1 METTP
6 FLRLMLVAED
16 RAFAGRLLRVL
27 REAEAGSMVLV
38 GAVAGVED
46 GCAQA
51 ETARPDVVLHDL
63 AAGGIA
69 ALERLAARCA
79 APVLALAELDDSAAR
94 EQAVRAGASGVLAK
108 DEAPETLCK
117 AVRKV
122 AAGEVWLDRATLGR
136 MLKSLARSPQ
146 SIALPDSG
154 RIANLTAR
162 ESDIVRA
169 LLRHEGANGRELA
182 RYLGMSEQTLRN
194 HFSAIYRKLGISNR
208 LGLVSYAARLRPDRA
223 A

>member
-1 METTP
+1 MEPTP
-6 FLRLMLVAED
+6 FLRLMLVGED
-16 RAFAGRLLRVL
+16 RAFAGRLLREL

-38 GAVAGVED
+38 GACAGVEE
-46 GCAQA
+46 GCALA
-51 ETARPDVVLHDL
+51 ETARPDVVLLDL
-63 AAGGIA
+63 AAGG
-69 ALERLAARCA
+69 LEAVSRFVARCA
-79 APVLALAELDDSAAR
+79 APVLALAGQEDAAGR
-94 EQAVRAGASGVLAK
+94 EEVVRAGASGVVAKGEALAI
-108 DEAPETLCK
+108 LCK
-117 AVRKV
+117 AARKV

-136 MLKSLARSPQ
+136 MLKALARAPQ
-146 SIALPDSG
+146 GIAMPDSG

-182 RYLGMSEQTLRN
+182 RHLGMSEQTLRN

-208 LGLVSYAARLRPDRA
+208 LGLVSYATRLRPDCA

>member
-1 METTP
+1 MDTTP
-6 FLRLMLVAED
+6 FLRLMLVGED
-16 RAFAGRLLRVL
+16 RAFAGRLLRTL

-38 GAVAGVED
+38 GAVASVDE

-63 AAGGIA
+63 AAGGLA
-69 ALERLAARCA
+69 ALARLAARCA
-79 APVLALAELDDSAAR
+79 APVLALTELDDAAAR
-94 EQAVRAGASGVLAK
+94 EEAVRAGASGALCK
-108 DEAPETLCK
+108 DEAPETLFK

-136 MLKSLARSPQ
+136 LLKALARTSQ
-146 SIALPDSG
+146 ALALPDSG
-154 RIANLTAR
+154 PIANLTAR

-169 LLRHEGANGRELA
+169 LLRHEGANGRELS
-182 RYLGMSEQTLRN
+182 RHLGMSEQTLRN

-208 LGLVSYAARLRPDRA
+208 LGLVSYASRLRPDRA

>member
-1 METTP
+1 MEPTS
-6 FLRLMLVAED
+6 FLRLMLVGED
-16 RAFAGRLLRVL
+16 RAFAGRLLRAL

-38 GAVAGVED
+38 GAFAGVEE

-51 ETARPDVVLHDL
+51 GTARPDVVLLDF
-63 AAGGIA
+63 AAGG
-69 ALERLAARCA
+69 LEAVSRLVARCA
-79 APVLALAELDDSAAR
+79 APVLALTGPDDAAAR
-94 EQAVRAGASGVLAK
+94 EEAVRAGASGVVAK
-108 DEAPETLCK
+108 DDALEILCK

-136 MLKSLARSPQ
+136 MLKALARAPQ
-146 SIALPDSG
+146 AIAMPDSG

-182 RYLGMSEQTLRN
+182 RHLGMSEQTLRN

-208 LGLVSYAARLRPDRA
+208 LGLVSYATRLRPDRA

>member
-1 METTP
+1 MEATP
-6 FLRLMLVAED
+6 FLRLMLVGED
-16 RAFAGRLLRVL
+16 REFAGRLLRAL
-27 REAEAGSMVLV
+27 RDAQAGPMVLV
-38 GAVAGVED
+38 GAVAGVDE

-51 ETARPDVVLHDL
+51 EAARPDVVLHDL
-63 AAGGIA
+63 AAGGLA
-69 ALERLAARCA
+69 ALEHLAARCA
-79 APVLALAELDDSAAR
+79 APVLALAGDDDPVTR
-94 EQAVRAGASGVLAK
+94 EQAVRAGASGILAK

-136 MLKSLARSPQ
+136 MLKALARTPQ
-146 SIALPDSG
+146 PIALPDSG
-154 RIANLTAR
+154 RIANLTSR

-169 LLRHEGANGRELA
+169 LLRHEGASGRELA
-182 RYLGMSEQTLRN
+182 RHLGMSEQTLRN